1 MKIVIKN
8 LFFSVPCAMP
18 ARKRRKPRLC
28 LTIHTPDGITIT
40 GGSKMA
46 VVLTVSQKV
55 SASITPVD
63 AKGNPA
69 PIDGVPAWSSSNPD
83 IASVVPAEDG
93 LSAVI
98 VATGVVGDTQVSVSA
113 DADLGE
119 GVTQIVAI
127 GDLSIR
133 PDQAVALSL
142 NFGTPEAQ

>member
-1 MKIVIKN
+1 
-8 LFFSVPCAMP
+8 
-18 ARKRRKPRLC
+18 
-28 LTIHTPDGITIT
+28 
-40 GGSKMA
+40 MA